1 MEPGIGPA
9 RSQDMSRRALLITGV
24 VALAVLLA
32 VGAYAMARGGA
43 TVPAPDARQTLPAPI
58 DGLDVVVLE
67 SSPPQYRLVVKAG
80 LPSGC
85 AQRHSHAVS
94 RAGETITVAVLNSL
108 PAGDPACTMIYGMY
122 ELNVDLGSDFRSG
135 VTYTVRVN
143 DAVTT
148 FTAQ

>member
-1 MEPGIGPA
+1 
-9 RSQDMSRRALLITGV
+9 MSRRALLITGL
-24 VALAVLLA
+24 VALAVLA

-43 TVPAPDARQTLPAPI
+43 IVPAPDARQTMPAPI

-94 RAGETITVAVLNSL
+94 RAGETITVTVLNSL
-108 PAGDPACTMIYGMY
+108 PAGSPACTMIYGMY

-143 DAVTT
+143 EAVTT

>member
-1 MEPGIGPA
+1 VGSA
-9 RSQDMSRRALLITGV
+9 RQWDMSRRALLITGL
-24 VALAVLLA
+24 VALAVLA

-43 TVPAPDARQTLPAPI
+43 IVPAPDARQTLPAPI

-108 PAGDPACTMIYGMY
+108 PAGNPACTMIYGMY

-143 DAVTT
+143 EAVTT

>member
-1 MEPGIGPA
+1 VGSA
-9 RSQDMSRRALLITGV
+9 RQWDMSRRALLITGL
-24 VALAVLLA
+24 VALAVLA

-108 PAGDPACTMIYGMY
+108 PAGNPACTMIYGMY

>member
-1 MEPGIGPA
+1 MGSA
-9 RSQDMSRRALLITGV
+9 RQWDMSRRALLITGL
-24 VALAVLLA
+24 VALAVLA

-43 TVPAPDARQTLPAPI
+43 IVPAPDARQTMPAPI

-108 PAGDPACTMIYGMY
+108 PAGNPACTMIYGMY

>member
-1 MEPGIGPA
+1 MGSA
-9 RSQDMSRRALLITGV
+9 RQWDMSRRALLITGL
-24 VALAVLLA
+24 VALAVLA

-43 TVPAPDARQTLPAPI
+43 IVPAPDARQTLPAPI

-94 RAGETITVAVLNSL
+94 RAGETITVTVLNSL
-108 PAGDPACTMIYGMY
+108 PAGSPACTMIYGMY